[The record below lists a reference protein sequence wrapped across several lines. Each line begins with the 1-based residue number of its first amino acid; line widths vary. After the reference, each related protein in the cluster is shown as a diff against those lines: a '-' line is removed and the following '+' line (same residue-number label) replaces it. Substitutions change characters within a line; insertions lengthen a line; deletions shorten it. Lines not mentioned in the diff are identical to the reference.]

1 MSRLVLPA
9 LACLLIVLSVGCGG
23 DETPTDAKVGDP
35 QSLLISM
42 GELAEATA
50 SGKTAPLA
58 CGPLPVLRDDRGRAV
73 ISKTI
78 VVGATQVVEAVGV
91 FRTPAEAQSAYKDL
105 TSRKRVGCIAS
116 AIGSFGPASTIEII
130 RAQSLDIGDSGSV
143 YRYVALDEDSEPKG
157 YSDVVA
163 LRVGRCAAALL
174 IAIERDEPPN
184 AVAEEATETAAD
196 RLSAPCG

>member
-1 MSRLVLPA
+1 MRNRS
-9 LACLLIVLSVGCGG
+9 
-23 DETPTDAKVGDP
+23 T
-35 QSLLISM
+35 
-42 GELAEATA
+42 
-50 SGKTAPLA
+50 SGT
-58 CGPLPVLRDDRGRAV
+58 R
-73 ISKTI
+73 
-78 VVGATQVVEAVGV
+78 
-91 FRTPAEAQSAYKDL
+91 
-105 TSRKRVGCIAS
+105 
-116 AIGSFGPASTIEII
+116 
-130 RAQSLDIGDSGSV
+130 GSV